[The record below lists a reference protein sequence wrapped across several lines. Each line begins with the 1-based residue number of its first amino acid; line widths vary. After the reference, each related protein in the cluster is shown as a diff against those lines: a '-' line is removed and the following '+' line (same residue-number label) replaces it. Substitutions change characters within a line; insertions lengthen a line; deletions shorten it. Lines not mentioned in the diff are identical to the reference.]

1 MVKDTKMEDTS
12 SSTMTKEDTKTTE
25 KKTDTTTPPAPPLEA
40 AARRLERLLGG
51 GTSDKERQMYMYG
64 NPVKVVRRW
73 LGTASGAAGEATS
86 SDIVSAASIL
96 LDPKPQSQHGD
107 DRTLML
113 LKAIPVVEET
123 PDVSS
128 SSTTTT
134 TTTMEVE
141 GEEETTKEKEDNF
154 LSIASRREVESWLL
168 SLQVRI
174 LWKEEKYADAM
185 ELVQKGIVILLEQVT
200 VAVKKVTSKSASGS
214 VSSLFPLLA
223 RLYRYRSLIADS
235 RKDPT
240 VTVTLRQEMAKAHN
254 MACLRRDVD
263 SQATLLNL
271 MLRDLLLHSQ
281 GEYSI

>member
-96 LDPKPQSQHGD
+96 LDPKPQSQQGD
-107 DRTLML
+107 DRTLLL

-123 PDVSS
+123 PASS
-128 SSTTTT
+128 STTTTT

-235 RKDPT
+235 MKDPT